1 VEYLSK
7 TRKDISDQERD
18 RILEEVYV
26 LAETE
31 WIRKQPN
38 VKKAMAERGL
48 QVHAFV
54 YDKMQNRCVRL
65 VESEIVNGMK
75 WKQSFHAVWFNELDK
90 LGGLVRNSEPKSS
103 LYRPTKGKFRMKSD
117 TCTDLE

>member
-7 TRKDISDQERD
+7 TRKDTSDRERD
-18 RILEEVYV
+18 RILEEIYV

-54 YDKMQNRCVRL
+54 YDKIRNRCVRL
-65 VESEIVNGMK
+65 VEPEMVNGMK
-75 WKQSFHAVWFNELDK
+75 
-90 LGGLVRNSEPKSS
+90 
-103 LYRPTKGKFRMKSD
+103 
-117 TCTDLE
+117 

>member
-1 VEYLSK
+1 M
-7 TRKDISDQERD
+7 
-18 RILEEVYV
+18 

-65 VESEIVNGMK
+65 AESEIVSGMK
-75 WKQSFHAVWFNELDK
+75 
-90 LGGLVRNSEPKSS
+90 
-103 LYRPTKGKFRMKSD
+103 
-117 TCTDLE
+117 